1 MELEYDNEQN
11 GSSVNDVM
19 LLFGEGKLL
28 CEKFCQV
35 IWLIILHIYE
45 RPFSAKLLTRI
56 MVKRGCGVPVVER
69 FVECDALR
77 FRYDG
82 RVIVAHEN
90 QGLAEHRV
98 HLV

>member
-1 MELEYDNEQN
+1 
-11 GSSVNDVM
+11 
-19 LLFGEGKLL
+19 
-28 CEKFCQV
+28 
-35 IWLIILHIYE
+35 
-45 RPFSAKLLTRI
+45 